1 MLKDPIALSHGTL
14 PQWDNALGICHLH
27 VSSDR
32 SCSASIAFLLRFHW
46 ILSLLFWITSILVY
60 HNTLHQ
66 QITWQIRCCAEK
78 VLLLEMTKSA
88 DWSFHW
94 CPLVFKWKKYLR
106 NIFLCTFIQIMQS
119 PGCFFFKRKSTAL
132 FRLPSCGNHI
142 FHHPCHLLVY
152 TFSVFSIF
160 SSSVRHGLWAVFR
173 IHSQNSLIKKYNN
186 LCFPFLF
193 LII

>member
-32 SCSASIAFLLRFHW
+32 SCSASVAFLLRFHW

-106 NIFLCTFIQIMQS
+106 NIFLCTFIQIITSCSLQAVS
-119 PGCFFFKRKSTAL
+119 FLRGKVLLYSDSLHVETISSTILVTYL
-132 FRLPSCGNHI
+132 FIL
-142 FHHPCHLLVY
+142 FL
-152 TFSVFSIF
+152 FSVYSLHQWDVDCEQYSGF
-160 SSSVRHGLWAVFR
+160 
-173 IHSQNSLIKKYNN
+173 IHKIVL
-186 LCFPFLF
+186 
-193 LII
+193 